1 VTVTSVSVTPSDAS
15 LETVGDTVRLAAAA
29 RDSHG
34 GVLAGR
40 TFTWSSSAPSV
51 ATVSTA
57 GLVTAVSNGTA
68 TVKATTG
75 GVDGSA
81 SVSVQVPTTGAL
93 RITTTTVGRNLDPDG
108 YTVILD
114 GADMGAIGPDA
125 AMTLQALEPGSHTV
139 ELTGQSD
146 TCHEFYEYPVPVT
159 VVAGSVVDVQLGV
172 ECLGIPA
179 EVVLAFSQSRFAA
192 DTAVVNILGLADGDP
207 EPIPITFHPA
217 SDWSPDWSPDGT
229 RLAFSRGGVIHVL
242 SADGTELRSFE
253 EGRNPDWSPDGTLI
267 AYDNGSRTFVFEPDG
282 APGRRFVGDGT
293 APHWSPDGTR
303 IAVDDLVTQNQTDIF
318 LMSPSGANR
327 INITD
332 DISTADREPAWS
344 PDGSQFVFRS
354 LDRTESSGYDLW
366 IMDSNGSNPVEIY
379 AGQAAD
385 INPEWLPDD
394 RILFAPGT
402 GGIAILDPA
411 DGSLTL
417 VVSDGPGIASG
428 GPTWRPGP

>member
-1 VTVTSVSVTPSDAS
+1 
-15 LETVGDTVRLAAAA
+15 
-29 RDSHG
+29 
-34 GVLAGR
+34 
-40 TFTWSSSAPSV
+40 
-51 ATVSTA
+51 
-57 GLVTAVSNGTA
+57 
-68 TVKATTG
+68 
-75 GVDGSA
+75 
-81 SVSVQVPTTGAL
+81 
-93 RITTTTVGRNLDPDG
+93 
-108 YTVILD
+108 
-114 GADMGAIGPDA
+114 
-125 AMTLQALEPGSHTV
+125 
-139 ELTGQSD
+139 
-146 TCHEFYEYPVPVT
+146 
-159 VVAGSVVDVQLGV
+159 
-172 ECLGIPA
+172 
-179 EVVLAFSQSRFAA
+179 
-192 DTAVVNILGLADGDP
+192 
-207 EPIPITFHPA
+207 
-217 SDWSPDWSPDGT
+217 
-229 RLAFSRGGVIHVL
+229 
-242 SADGTELRSFE
+242 
-253 EGRNPDWSPDGTLI
+253 
-267 AYDNGSRTFVFEPDG
+267 VFEPDG